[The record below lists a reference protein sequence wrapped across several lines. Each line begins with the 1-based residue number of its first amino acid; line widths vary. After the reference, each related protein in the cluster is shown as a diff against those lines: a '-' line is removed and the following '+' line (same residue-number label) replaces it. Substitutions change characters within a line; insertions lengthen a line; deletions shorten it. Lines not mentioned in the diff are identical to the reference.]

1 MGDPAERAQRAPGW
15 SMVRFGTPEAHD
27 RRLAYC
33 AFLQDRDVRYFDEL
47 VSHIRGM
54 VRDSDDIQLPAV
66 SEMGAWGKAYGLY
79 CALKRRERKDA
90 ATALPEQQ
98 AFIAFEHAWNNYIR
112 DREIILDGIR
122 RDILDEQLLIE
133 HLELRLPDDLA
144 EPTTKEPDRFGN
156 KRRRDWY
163 EVAQRLSAALSWWRA
178 MSKEER
184 AVLRSQK
191 VLRKLKETKRYG

>member
-1 MGDPAERAQRAPGW
+1 
-15 SMVRFGTPEAHD
+15 MVAFSFGTLEYVNE
-27 RRLAYC
+27 RLA
-33 AFLQDRDVRYFDEL
+33 AVQFLQSRDEPEFERL
-47 VSHIRGM
+47 VLEVMRLSRSG
-54 VRDSDDIQLPAV
+54 DQFTLPDA

-98 AFIAFEHAWNNYIR
+98 AFTAFEQAWNNYIR
-112 DREIILDGIR
+112 DRETIIDGLR
-122 RDILDEQLLIE
+122 RDILDEGLLIE
-133 HLELRLPDDLA
+133 HFDLRLPDDLA

-163 EVAQRLSAALSWWRA
+163 EVAQRLSAALSWWHA
-178 MSKEER
+178 MSNEER

-191 VLRKLKETKRYG
+191 VLRKLKEQKRYG